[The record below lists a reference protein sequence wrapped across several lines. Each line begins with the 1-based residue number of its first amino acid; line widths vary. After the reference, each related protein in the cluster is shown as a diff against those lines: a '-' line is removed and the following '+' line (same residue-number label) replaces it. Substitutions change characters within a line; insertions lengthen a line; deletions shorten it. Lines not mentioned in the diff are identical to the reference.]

1 MALKIKYIFSDIDGV
16 LTDGKV
22 YLDAQGAENKQ
33 ICYRDLDSIAIGKKA
48 GLEFV
53 FVTGEDSQLAKI
65 ISKRFGIKTAFG
77 AKDKLMAVKTLL
89 AELNLSADDVCYIGD
104 SNRDIPAMQYVVLGI
119 APADGAPKV
128 RQNADV
134 ITTAWGGSGVLL
146 EVVENI
152 IDGVYDK
159 GE

>member
-1 MALKIKYIFSDIDGV
+1 MALKIKYIISDIDGV

-65 ISKRFGIKTAFG
+65 ISKRFGIKTVFG
-77 AKDKLMAVKTLL
+77 AKDKFMSVKKLL
-89 AELNLSADDVCYIGD
+89 AELIDM
-104 SNRDIPAMQYVVLGI
+104 PAR
-119 APADGAPKV
+119 K
-128 RQNADV
+128 N
-134 ITTAWGGSGVLL
+134 
-146 EVVENI
+146 
-152 IDGVYDK
+152 
-159 GE
+159 